1 MGYFKDTIKGVS
13 WMGGFRL
20 FSRLIALGRMAILA
34 RLLLPAQFGVFGIAT
49 LVLVFLEIFTETGI
63 NVFLIQEKKNINEY
77 IDTAWIISIVRGILI
92 SLLILLVTP
101 LIVSFFNSPDVR
113 PLLLLI
119 SLVPFL
125 RGFINPSIIK
135 FQKELQFNKEFWF
148 RSSIFVF
155 DSAIAIILVLVTRS
169 PVGLIWGFVAG
180 AILEVILSF
189 GFVKPRPKFTFE
201 KDKVKEII
209 GRGKWVT
216 ASGVFGYLAS
226 QGDDAVVAK
235 ILNTASL
242 GLYQMAY
249 RLSILPGTEI
259 TEVASKVTFPIYV
272 RISSDKKRL
281 LKAYIKTVTGVALL
295 VIPVGLMLF
304 IFPKQ
309 IINIVLG
316 NRWIE
321 AAPALKILAVFGAVG
336 AIAGTRNVVFYSLKR
351 QDIVARISFIKFLV
365 LAVTIVPLT
374 INYGIIGAA
383 LSSLISV
390 IIILPFTVYYLIRV
404 FR

>member
-1 MGYFKDTIKGVS
+1 
-13 WMGGFRL
+13 
-20 FSRLIALGRMAILA
+20 
-34 RLLLPAQFGVFGIAT
+34 
-49 LVLVFLEIFTETGI
+49 
-63 NVFLIQEKKNINEY
+63 
-77 IDTAWIISIVRGILI
+77 
-92 SLLILLVTP
+92 
-101 LIVSFFNSPDVR
+101 
-113 PLLLLI
+113 
-119 SLVPFL
+119 
-125 RGFINPSIIK
+125 
-135 FQKELQFNKEFWF
+135 
-148 RSSIFVF
+148 
-155 DSAIAIILVLVTRS
+155 
-169 PVGLIWGFVAG
+169 
-180 AILEVILSF
+180 
-189 GFVKPRPKFTFE
+189 
-201 KDKVKEII
+201 
-209 GRGKWVT
+209 
-216 ASGVFGYLAS
+216 
-226 QGDDAVVAK
+226 
-235 ILNTASL
+235 
-242 GLYQMAY
+242 MAY

>member
-1 MGYFKDTIKGVS
+1 
-13 WMGGFRL
+13 MGGFRL
-20 FSRLIALGRMAILA
+20 FSRLIALGRTAILA
-34 RLLLPAQFGVFGIAT
+34 RLLLPAQFGVYGIAT
-49 LVLVFLEIFTETGI
+49 LALVFLEIFTETGI
-63 NVFLIQEKKNINEY
+63 NVFLVQEKKNIDEY
-77 IDTAWIISIVRGILI
+77 INTAWVVSIVRGTLI

-101 LIVSFFNSPDVR
+101 LIISFFNSPDVR

-125 RGFINPSIIK
+125 RGFINPSIVK

-148 RSSIFVF
+148 RSSIFIF
-155 DSAIAIILVLVTRS
+155 DSTVAVILVLLTHS
-169 PVGLIWGFVAG
+169 PIGLIWGFLAG
-180 AILEVILSF
+180 VVLEIILSF
-189 GFVKPRPKFTFE
+189 IFVKPTPKFTFE

-249 RLSILPGTEI
+249 RLSMLPGTEI
-259 TEVASKVTFPIYV
+259 TEVVSKVTFPIYV

-304 IFPKQ
+304 VFPKQ